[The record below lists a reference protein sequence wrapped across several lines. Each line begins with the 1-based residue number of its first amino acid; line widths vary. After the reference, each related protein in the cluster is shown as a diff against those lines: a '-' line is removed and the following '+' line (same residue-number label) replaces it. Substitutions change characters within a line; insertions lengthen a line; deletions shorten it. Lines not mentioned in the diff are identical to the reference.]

1 MNFFIDVPFKTMNR
15 PLPGTLNTL
24 NFQDNLSGRSKSGS
38 KIGTRKNSES
48 SLMRRLFLL
57 RFWDRLFIQG

>member
-1 MNFFIDVPFKTMNR
+1 MNR